1 MSRKT
6 SFKEQMIRCLNSKN
20 CFGQSKH
27 LAKIESY
34 QNGKKGV
41 VDGIYSK
48 KTMQD
53 YKKVAQQFHSWQKSK
68 GYNFHSMNEVN
79 ASILKEYLFERQS
92 QGKSSWTI
100 SHDLSALNKIFGT
113 SISKKE
119 CGLAPRRTSNIKNN
133 RGLAQNYRPSIQAK
147 NKDMI
152 SFISACGIR
161 RQSLT
166 TIAPRNAI
174 RDKNNMV
181 IGFKVIEKGGKPRN
195 CYVRNEYQKTI
206 TSFVD
211 NHLKNHNNTPFWH
224 KVDKNLNTHWY
235 RGVYANGLYHDL
247 LKAKENG
254 IDYFKG
260 HKDMFINQS
269 KFTKAT
275 KGRSQNVKGYDVEC
289 LAMVSQNMGHNRI
302 DVVYTNYLG
311 HMS

>member
-1 MSRKT
+1 MGRKT
-6 SFKEQMIRCLNSKN
+6 SFKEQMLRCLNSKN

-27 LAKIESY
+27 LAKMESY

-68 GYNFHSMNEVN
+68 GYNLHSIKEVN
-79 ASILKEYLFERQS
+79 TSILKEYLLERQS

-133 RGLAQNYRPSIQAK
+133 RGLAQNYRPSIQAQ

-152 SFISACGIR
+152 TFISACGVR

-166 TIAPRNAI
+166 TIVPGNAI
-174 RDKNNMV
+174 RNKDNMI
-181 IGFKVIEKGGKPRN
+181 IGFRVVEKGGKHRN
-195 CYVRNEYQKTI
+195 CYVRSEYQKTI
-206 TSFVD
+206 TSFID
-211 NHLKNHNNTPFWH
+211 NHLKKHNNTPFWN

-235 RGVYANGLYHDL
+235 RAIYAKGLYQDF

-254 IDYFKG
+254 VDYFKG
-260 HKDMFINQS
+260 YKDMFINQS
-269 KFTKAT
+269 KFEKAT

>member
-6 SFKEQMIRCLNSKN
+6 SFKEQMFRCLNSKN

-34 QNGKKGV
+34 QNGKKGI

-53 YKKVAQQFHSWQKSK
+53 YKKVAQQFHSWQKEK
-68 GYNFHSMNEVN
+68 GYNFHSIKEVN
-79 ASILKEYLFERQS
+79 SSILKEYLMERQS

-166 TIAPRNAI
+166 TIGPGNAI
-174 RDKNNMV
+174 RNKDHLI
-181 IGFKVIEKGGKPRN
+181 IGFSVVEKGGKPRN
-195 CYVRNEYQKTI
+195 CYVRNEYQKEI
-206 TSFVD
+206 TTFVD
-211 NHLKNHNNTPFWH
+211 NHFKNHNNTPFWH
-224 KVDKNLNTHWY
+224 KIDKNLNTHWY
-235 RGVYANGLYHDL
+235 RAIYAKGLYQDL

-254 IDYFKG
+254 VDYFKG
-260 HKDMFINQS
+260 YKGMFINQS
-269 KFTKAT
+269 KFAKAT

-311 HMS
+311 HMG

>member
-6 SFKEQMIRCLNSKN
+6 SFKEQMFRSLNSKN

-68 GYNFHSMNEVN
+68 GYNFHSMKEVN
-79 ASILKEYLFERQS
+79 SSILKEYLMERQS

-119 CGLAPRRTSNIKNN
+119 CSLAPRRTSNIKNN

-152 SFISACGIR
+152 TFISACGIR
-161 RQSLT
+161 RQSIT
-166 TIAPRNAI
+166 TITPDNAI
-174 RDKNNMV
+174 RDKENMV
-181 IGFKVIEKGGKPRN
+181 IGFKVIEKGGKHRN
-195 CYVRNEYQKTI
+195 CYVRSEYQKAI

-254 IDYFKG
+254 VDYFKG
-260 HKDMFINQS
+260 YKDMFINQG
-269 KFTKAT
+269 KFMKAT
-275 KGRSQNVKGYDVEC
+275 KGHSQNVKGYDVEC

-311 HMS
+311 HID

>member
-6 SFKEQMIRCLNSKN
+6 SFKEQMFRCLNSKN
-20 CFGQSKH
+20 CFGESKH
-27 LAKIESY
+27 LAKLESY
-34 QNGKKGV
+34 RNGHKGV

-53 YKKVAQQFHSWQKSK
+53 YKRVAQQFHSWQKEK
-68 GYNFHSMNEVN
+68 GYNFHSMKEVN
-79 ASILKEYLFERQS
+79 SSILKDYLLERQS
-92 QGKSSWTI
+92 KGLSSWTI

-119 CGLAPRRTSNIKNN
+119 CGLAPRHTSNIKNN
-133 RGLAQNYRPSIQAK
+133 RGLAQNYRSSIQAR

-152 SFISACGIR
+152 AFISACGVR

-166 TIAPRNAI
+166 TIIPGAAI
-174 RDKNNMV
+174 RDKDNMV
-181 IGFKVIEKGGKPRN
+181 IGFSVIEKGGKHRN
-195 CYVRNEYQKTI
+195 CYVRSECQKEI

-211 NHLKNHNNTPFWH
+211 THINNYGNKPFWN

-235 RGVYANGLYHDL
+235 RGVYANGLYQDL
-247 LKAKENG
+247 LNAKKNG
-254 IDYFKG
+254 VDYFKG
-260 HKDMFINQS
+260 YKSLFINHN
-269 KFTKAT
+269 KFINAI
-275 KGRSQNVKGYDVEC
+275 KGHSQNVKGYDVEC

-311 HMS
+311 HIS